1 MTNKQGNHTGDT
13 QYRIKK
19 TMADV
24 LSLLLKK
31 NKQYGDSATKPAKI
45 FSKLGAVESICC
57 RIDDKMM
64 RIKNKG
70 INENT
75 LDTIDDLIGYLVL
88 LKIAIKDENNDK

>member
-1 MTNKQGNHTGDT
+1 MQSKHAGDT
-13 QYRIKK
+13 KYRIEK
-19 TMADV
+19 TISDV
-24 LSLLLKK
+24 QKLLIKK
-31 NKQYGDSATKPAKI
+31 NAQYGDSATKPAKI

-70 INENT
+70 ITENT

-88 LKIAIKDENNDK
+88 LKIAIQDEKNDK